1 MPAILRLLDFTVYFV
16 VHLFNSPLVYQQS
29 RPFLIANAFL
39 NSFQLSP
46 QTTTS
51 TLAYHSIYDIDESST
66 ILTIGRKARG
76 KRKAWGNFSI
86 S

>member
-1 MPAILRLLDFTVYFV
+1 MPAIFSPSDFTVYFV
-16 VHLFNSPLVYQQS
+16 VHLFDSPLVYQQS
-29 RPFLIANAFL
+29 RSFLTANTFL

-51 TLAYHSIYDIDESST
+51 TLAYHSIYDTDVSSAV
-66 ILTIGRKARG
+66 LTIGRKARG
-76 KRKAWGNFSI
+76 KRKAWGDFSI